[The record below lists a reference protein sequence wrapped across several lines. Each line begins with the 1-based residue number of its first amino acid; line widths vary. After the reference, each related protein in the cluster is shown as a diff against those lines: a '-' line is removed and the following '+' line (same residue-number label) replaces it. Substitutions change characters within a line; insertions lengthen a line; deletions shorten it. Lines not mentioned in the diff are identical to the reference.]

1 MPLRRSTSYWVSS
14 VEDSRRK
21 LEYDLYYAKNMSI
34 LLDVRIILKTI
45 GVVLFPKGAR

>member
-1 MPLRRSTSYWVSS
+1 MLIPLRLLRRGF
-14 VEDSRRK
+14 RRK